1 MVEKDLLYQSKAS
14 QNTGQ
19 QQQERA
25 QDAGQLQGYGG
36 KREDSVKSID
46 KQAFQI
52 PLAFSGSPLHIV
64 E

>member
-36 KREDSVKSID
+36 KREDSQPFKETSRIYDIAPARRSVI
-46 KQAFQI
+46 
-52 PLAFSGSPLHIV
+52 
-64 E
+64 